1 MKKIIVAAVI
11 IFTSGVLSLYV
22 NNKPS
27 QSTSATIKATFYDY
41 KKELGS
47 GD

>member
-1 MKKIIVAAVI
+1 MKKIIVAAAI
-11 IFTSGVLSLYV
+11 IFTSGFLSLYI
-22 NNKPS
+22 NNKSS
-27 QSTSATIKATFYDY
+27 QSSSATIKVTFYDY

>member
-1 MKKIIVAAVI
+1 MKKIIIAATV

-27 QSTSATIKATFYDY
+27 QSSSAAIKITFYDY

>member
-1 MKKIIVAAVI
+1 MKKIIIAAAI
-11 IFTSGVLSLYV
+11 IFTSGVLSLYI

-27 QSTSATIKATFYDY
+27 QLTSAAIKINFYDY